1 MATPNFI
8 PEGYSTVTA
17 SITLG
22 DTRKAI
28 EFYKKVFNATERMM
42 MPGPDGKIMHA
53 EMQIGSSIVMMNDE
67 CMGQRSAA
75 SIGGSPISFYLYF
88 ENADAIFQKA
98 IAAGGKAIMPVT
110 EMFWGDKMGKFEDP
124 FGVEWTVATHV
135 KDLTP
140 EQMMKGQEEFM
151 KQFAG
156 AK

>member
-1 MATPNFI
+1 MATPNPI
-8 PEGYSTVTA
+8 PQGYTTVTP

-22 DTRKAI
+22 DTRKAL
-28 EFYKKVFNATERMM
+28 EFYKKVFGAEERMM

-53 EMQIGSSIVMMNDE
+53 EVQIGSSVVMMNDE
-67 CMGQRSAA
+67 CMGQRSAK

-88 ENADAIFQKA
+88 EDADAIFQKA
-98 IAAGGKAIMPVT
+98 IAGGGKAIMPVT
-110 EMFWGDKMGKFEDP
+110 DMFWGDKMGKFEDP

-140 EQMMKGQEEFM
+140 EEIMKGQEEFM